1 MVIMVGEELIE
12 SDHLPRPYNPRTRAA
27 GTYSLEPLF
36 KIEQLKNA
44 KLVFEKQFI
53 QHKLGEYGYNVTRT
67 AKAIGVERS
76 YLHRRIK
83 RLEQD
88 I

>member
-1 MVIMVGEELIE
+1 MVPDETITA
-12 SDHLPRPYNPRTRAA
+12 DHLPRPYNPKTSSVNAL
-27 GTYSLEPLF
+27 SLEPLF
-36 KIEQLKNA
+36 DIKQLKFA
-44 KLVFEKQFI
+44 RLAFEKQFI
-53 QHKLGEYGYNVTRT
+53 QHKLGQNEYNVTRT

-83 RLEQD
+83 KLEQE